1 MSKPFNK
8 LNFSLPFGMDT
19 AVPVDYNSFFTSYSE
34 ASAAASTAV
43 SAGSNESIYYIGQQL
58 YVVDDAEKTVKTYL
72 ISHDRTLTDIG
83 KVYSF
88 TSGLSSE
95 YLSSTDT
102 WNIGID
108 TTNIVAPSSA
118 SEYLKFADAKR
129 TYDALEE
136 KLPKNLQTGTTSI
149 VLPYDDDVKS
159 YLEIKDSRHD
169 AAIKIASEDDDD
181 GNIIEIGTKS
191 ADEVYIPKKNLY
203 IDGNITLEKALDDL
217 NDEFSNYLH
226 LSGGTLSGTLDT
238 KGHVGIIA
246 NESQIVITPRNLE
259 LIDINGDF
267 PTFENISIPFSSG
280 TIALTSQYLSGYGI
294 TDAYTKSE
302 TMCVIDG
309 NGRYPIKDITPVD
322 GDYSL
327 LPIESFATEI
337 VSSNGDNITFVHKEL
352 NTFNQ
357 SSDYFPGILEWY
369 HGGVYKCIRQH
380 KGEWD
385 ENDFVRVMRDM
396 WLSIDC
402 TGIDTNINVT
412 WPSNIDVFN
421 SALSSD
427 IAPVSGEYNVYHI
440 TEYAN
445 DHFAITRYGGGVS
458 YEKIEELSLMA
469 AKNTQNIAENTNLII
484 GNSNDITELKLKS
497 DGFESASTAV
507 EAMSSTWNKSV
518 ENSLMIAINAENMA
532 TTALQSITN
541 YNLIMDLY
549 EELHPT
555 A

>member
-95 YLSSTDT
+95 YLSSADT
-102 WNIGID
+102 WNVGID

-129 TYDALEE
+129 VKEELNAKLDSSSSYPDWSSKEFDAWTRGEICSWNGKLYICTDDEHLIGQFDKTPDISEYWSIKPLKDIISDTEE
-136 KLPKNLQTGTTSI
+136 KFSDYLP
-149 VLPYDDDVKS
+149 
-159 YLEIKDSRHD
+159 
-169 AAIKIASEDDDD
+169 
-181 GNIIEIGTKS
+181 
-191 ADEVYIPKKNLY
+191 
-203 IDGNITLEKALDDL
+203 
-217 NDEFSNYLH
+217 
-226 LSGGTLSGTLDT
+226 LSGGTMSGRLTLSG
-238 KGHVGIIA
+238 
-246 NESQIVITPRNLE
+246 
-259 LIDINGDF
+259 NGDNANF
-267 PTFENISIPFSSG
+267 LQILDDGINVRYGASGMTIAGDDYIYAVSLPVTSG

-302 TMCVIDG
+302 TISAIDG
-309 NGRYPIKDITPVD
+309 NGRYPIIDMTPAD
-322 GDYSL
+322 GNYSG
-327 LPIESFATEI
+327 LPLESFATEI

-357 SSDYFPGILEWY
+357 LSDYFPGTLEWY
-369 HGGVYKCIRQH
+369 HGGIYKCIRRH

-396 WLSIDC
+396 WISIDC

-427 IAPVSGEYNVYHI
+427 IAPVSGECNVYHI

-445 DHFAITRYGGGVS
+445 DHFAITRCGGGVS
-458 YEKIEELSLMA
+458 YGKIEELSLM
-469 AKNTQNIAENTNLII
+469 
-484 GNSNDITELKLKS
+484 
-497 DGFESASTAV
+497 
-507 EAMSSTWNKSV
+507 M
-518 ENSLMIAINAENMA
+518 AINAETAAA
-532 TTALQSITN
+532 TTLQSITN
-541 YNLIMDLY
+541 YNMIMDLQK
-549 EELHPT
+549 ELHQT